1 MKIMSN
7 KTKLYYDLL
16 EIIEKQ
22 GQLIK
27 KQDNAI
33 AELVNENAEK
43 ENMINELLQQEK
55 YLY

>member
-1 MKIMSN
+1 MSN

-43 ENMINELLQQEK
+43 ENMINELMKLEEH
-55 YLY
+55 LY